1 VATTTEHDY
10 ERMTGEEYA
19 DMRGLLDGLG
29 DEQWDAPS
37 LCEGWR
43 VRHVIGHI
51 CLGLQTSPLTLPA
64 RLVRFGFNVAKA
76 SSAMS
81 YRYGQEHTPAQ
92 LRADFTRLTTIPG
105 KPGLAKMIPSKEFF
119 ADKLIHNQD
128 IRRPLAMPRA
138 IPGDHLVAALDAL
151 PSIGGFLKSKGN
163 AAGLRLVATDVDHS
177 VGDGPEVRGPAEAII
192 LAVSGRPVSLP
203 ELDGEG
209 VATLRSRISS
219 AA

>member
-1 VATTTEHDY
+1 MPTSTKQNY

-19 DMRGLLDGLG
+19 DMRALLDGLT
-29 DEQWDAPS
+29 DEQWDEPS

-51 CLGLQTSPLTLPA
+51 CLGLQTSPATLPA

-76 SSAMS
+76 SSVMS
-81 YRYGQEHTPAQ
+81 YRYGEDHTPAE
-92 LRADFTRLTTIPG
+92 LRADFTRLTTAPG
-105 KPGLAKMIPSKEFF
+105 KPGLAKMIPAKEFF

-128 IRRPLAMPRA
+128 IRRPLDLPRS
-138 IPGDHLVAALDAL
+138 IPTDHLVAALDAL

-177 VGDGPEVRGPAEAII
+177 VGNGPEVRGPAEAVI
-192 LAVSGRPVSLP
+192 LAVSGRPVTLP
-203 ELDGEG
+203 ELVGDG
-209 VATLRSRISS
+209 VDTLRARIT
-219 AA
+219 